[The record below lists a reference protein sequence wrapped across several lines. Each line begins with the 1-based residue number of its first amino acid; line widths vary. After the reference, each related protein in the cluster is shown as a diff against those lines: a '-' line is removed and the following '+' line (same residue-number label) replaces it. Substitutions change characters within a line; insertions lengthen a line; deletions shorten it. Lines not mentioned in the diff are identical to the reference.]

1 MASTTKINMYDN
13 VCKFLATH
21 YKNDLATWLLGSPIE
36 LTELSPTELSN
47 QPIRADSLILL
58 QSPELILHS
67 EFQTDP
73 EIEIPFR
80 MTDYRLRG
88 HRLFPEKKMR
98 QVVIYLRKTES
109 KLVYENSFKLENT
122 YHEYEVIR
130 LWEQP
135 TELFMKLPGLLPF
148 AVLSK
153 TPDPIMVL
161 NQVGKIVEEMEEI
174 TLQRDIAAASSVLAG
189 LVLEQNIIRKI
200 FRSEIMRESVIYQEI
215 LQEGKAEGKAEVTR
229 KLAFKLLTMG
239 MSLEQISQLTELPL
253 KEIKA
258 LQKETQNPNFDPD
271 NF

>member
-1 MASTTKINMYDN
+1 MYDN

-47 QPIRADSLILL
+47 SLILL

-73 EIEIPFR
+73 ENEIPFR

-98 QVVIYLRKTES
+98 QVVIYLRKTQS

-122 YHEYEVIR
+122 YHQYEVIR

-135 TELFMKLPGLLPF
+135 TELFMELPGLLPF

-153 TPDPIMVL
+153 TPDPVMVL

-174 TLQRDIAAASSVLAG
+174 TLQRDIAAASSILAG
-189 LVLEQNIIRKI
+189 LVLEKNIITKV

-215 LQEGKAEGKAEVTR
+215 LQEGILQGKAEGKAEVTR
-229 KLAFKLLTMG
+229 KLTFKLLKMG
-239 MSLEQISQLTELPL
+239 MSLEQICQLTELPL
-253 KEIKA
+253 KEVKA
-258 LQKETQNPNFDPD
+258 LQKQMQKPNFEPD
-271 NF
+271 NFDSV